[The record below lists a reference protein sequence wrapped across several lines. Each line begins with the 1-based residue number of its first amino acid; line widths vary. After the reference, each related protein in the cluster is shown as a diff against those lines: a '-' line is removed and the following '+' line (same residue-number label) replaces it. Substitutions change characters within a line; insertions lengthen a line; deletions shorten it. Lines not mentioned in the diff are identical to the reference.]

1 MITDPLRVA
10 LQELAREL
18 QPVGIK
24 LIVAGGYGLVLRVQ
38 HVRASGVRVLG
49 PSMPGV
55 RGTEDIDFFLG
66 TELITDGAS
75 TKAIREALDRLG
87 YSPIVEH
94 MQFTRTQ
101 DADGIALTTKF
112 DFLAAPVPETKRTAV
127 KISSMRIRPWT
138 FNQLHAYV
146 TPEAFSVEEEL
157 LAIDVSD
164 DGSGLFVY
172 LPHPFSYLVLK
183 LIALRDRLA
192 KSEPQGKYHA
202 LDLYTVWA
210 TISEADWGQAERL
223 RERFAEHPV
232 MHDARAAAEA
242 LFAASDSLGV
252 VALRDQA
259 RRQQVSIPKEVIDLF
274 RADLR
279 RLLGKAT

>member
-1 MITDPLRVA
+1 MD
-10 LQELAREL
+10 
-18 QPVGIK
+18 
-24 LIVAGGYGLVLRVQ
+24 
-38 HVRASGVRVLG
+38 
-49 PSMPGV
+49 
-55 RGTEDIDFFLG
+55 
-66 TELITDGAS
+66 LITNGAS

-87 YSPIVEH
+87 YSPVVEH
-94 MQFTRTQ
+94 MQFTRTRE
-101 DADGIALTTKF
+101 ADGIPLITKF
-112 DFLAAPVPETKRTAV
+112 DFLAAPVPETKSTAV
-127 KISSMRIRPWT
+127 KVSSMRMRPRT
-138 FNQLHAYV
+138 FNLLHAYV

-157 LAIDVSD
+157 LAVDVSD

-192 KSEPQGKYHA
+192 RSEPDGKYHA

-210 TISEADWGQAERL
+210 TISEADWAQAERL

-232 MHDARAAAEA
+232 MDDARAAAEA
-242 LFAASDSLGV
+242 LFAANDSPGV

-259 RRQQVSIPKEVIDLF
+259 RRQRVPIPDDVINSF

-279 RLLGKAT
+279 RLLAGAQSLQK